1 MPEIATLG
9 LIAGNGIYPLLVA
22 RAARQCG
29 VREIHVA
36 AFENETRRDLADA
49 ADTIEWLRVGQLSRL
64 LKYFSRVEAHH
75 AIMAGQIA
83 PKNLFEL
90 RPDLKALMLLSKL
103 KKRNAE
109 THYLSGRIAG
119 RNWLAGWTESKAPP
133 FRRR

>member
-64 LKYFSRVEAHH
+64 LKYFSRVEPHH
-75 AIMAGQIA
+75 AILAGPLA
-83 PKNLFEL
+83 PTNFFKL
-90 RPDLKALMLLSKL
+90 RPTPQPFLLL
-103 KKRNAE
+103 NHFRKRISE
-109 THYLSGRIAG
+109 
-119 RNWLAGWTESKAPP
+119 PP
-133 FRRR
+133 L

>member
-49 ADTIEWLRVGQLSRL
+49 ADSIEYSCVKYDPISNLRQ
-64 LKYFSRVEAHH
+64 
-75 AIMAGQIA
+75 
-83 PKNLFEL
+83 
-90 RPDLKALMLLSKL
+90 
-103 KKRNAE
+103 
-109 THYLSGRIAG
+109 
-119 RNWLAGWTESKAPP
+119 
-133 FRRR
+133 